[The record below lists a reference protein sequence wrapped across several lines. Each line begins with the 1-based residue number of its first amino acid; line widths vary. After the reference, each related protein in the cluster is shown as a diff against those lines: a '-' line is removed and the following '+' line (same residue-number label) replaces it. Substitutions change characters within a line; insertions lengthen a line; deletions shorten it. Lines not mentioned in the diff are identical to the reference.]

1 MIEARI
7 MEITKE
13 VKDANWNSAGKLRG
27 QLPRNLE
34 RRGIDHRTNPARV
47 LIRRWLRVTGREDVP
62 GQLKYGQ
69 LLHVFANGNPK
80 IAPQSDLTLST
91 ALAGTP
97 VIAAMLSGLVLIV
110 PHFASLWFFYFF
122 FENLNRR
129 DAILTFVDVDSS
141 RQLKPDFDAQFSKD
155 RVTAHSVEGPA
166 RGL

>member
-1 MIEARI
+1 

-62 GQLKYGQ
+62 GQLNGQ

-97 VIAAMLSGLVLIV
+97 VIAAMLSGLI
-110 PHFASLWFFYFF
+110 PHFASLWFSFLLFLRE
-122 FENLNRR
+122 FESTGRHFDVRR
-129 DAILTFVDVDSS
+129 RGFEPSAEAGFRCTVLQGSRDS
-141 RQLKPDFDAQFSKD
+141 
-155 RVTAHSVEGPA
+155 T
-166 RGL
+166 